1 MSSKGALVV
10 LLVLIAAAA
19 PASWLIDKPVKD
31 IVPVPVAFRAQSML
45 CNDQDGD
52 VVGLTEGSL
61 TFFNN
66 GAATFFPCTA
76 GTLTLS
82 MRGTEVRGMGAHTL
96 ISQRGTNL
104 WEGLVAD
111 PITLEVQI
119 QGGFWVSIA
128 FVNDASD
135 EYGDRNLW
143 LDQVSFVPR

>member
-10 LLVLIAAAA
+10 LLVLVAVAA

-31 IVPVPVAFRAQSML
+31 IVPVPVAFRALSML
-45 CNDQDGD
+45 CSSHDGD

-76 GTLTLS
+76 GTLRLS

-96 ISQRGTNL
+96 VAQRGANL

-111 PITLEVQI
+111 PIAVEVQI

-135 EYGDRNLW
+135 KDGDRNLW